1 MSKKRFLNISLAI
14 ATLLLCSETLCAIS
28 WDEIKQNPLYLY
40 GEGWGASDAEA
51 DKHALADLISKIS
64 VNVSSTFTVTED
76 ELQQNG
82 QTNSES
88 YARSKVETYSQAT
101 LTNTGKIVIAHEPD
115 AHIGRYILRSEIAK
129 IFKSRENRIKE
140 MIGLAKQGERLG
152 KIDDALRYY
161 YWAFCLL
168 KTLQRPNETTYT
180 DESGTHILINWI
192 PNQMNAVF
200 DNISIRPIKTENN
213 IMEIAVEYKN
223 RPVDSFDYTYFDGQ
237 NWSNIYSARD
247 GRGVIEL
254 SPGAITDN
262 IRIKCEYE
270 YRNEAHIDNEI
281 ENVFNIVKGQAFR
294 KSYITVS
301 GAAVNATQP
310 EQNAAVPAIEISE
323 TNSIASAIDETP
335 YRLIMDNVLNAIAS
349 KNYNAA
355 EQYFTPNG
363 ADMFRKL
370 INYGKARILDSAN
383 LQFSEIDGKT
393 VCRNAAMSF
402 SFRNGMR
409 KSFVEDVVFTFNS
422 DKKIDYIA
430 FGLGDRAQNDIL
442 NKGEW
447 SLTARNAIMNF
458 LENYKTAYALKR
470 LDYIEQV
477 FDDNAVIISGCV
489 IRRPK
494 GRELENSEQFISN
507 QYVRYTRVNKDEYI
521 DRLRRSFAGKE
532 FINIRFSNNDVRKMS
547 KGGELYCIQIKQDY
561 YSSNYGDSGYLFL
574 MVDLNRPDAPIIK
587 VRTWQPQPDPDFGLI
602 GPEFF

>member
-28 WDEIKQNPLYLY
+28 WDEIKQSPLYLY

-200 DNISIRPIKTENN
+200 DNLSIRPIKTENTV
-213 IMEIAVEYKN
+213 MEIAVEYKK

-310 EQNAAVPAIEISE
+310 EQNAAVPAIETSE

>member
-28 WDEIKQNPLYLY
+28 WNEIKQSPLYLC

-213 IMEIAVEYKN
+213 VMEIAVEYKK

-310 EQNAAVPAIEISE
+310 EQNAAVPAIETSE

>member
-28 WDEIKQNPLYLY
+28 WDEIKQSPLYLY

-213 IMEIAVEYKN
+213 VMEIAVEYKK

-310 EQNAAVPAIEISE
+310 EQNAAVPAIETSE

-402 SFRNGMR
+402 SFRNGIR

>member
-28 WDEIKQNPLYLY
+28 WDEIKQSPLYLY

-213 IMEIAVEYKN
+213 VMEIAVEYKK

-310 EQNAAVPAIEISE
+310 EQNVAVPAIETSE

>member
-28 WDEIKQNPLYLY
+28 WDEIKQSPLYLY

-213 IMEIAVEYKN
+213 VMEIAVEYKK

-310 EQNAAVPAIEISE
+310 EQNAAVSAIETSE